1 MKFNRNTLL
10 LLVVIAV
17 FLIVLFLINQEGSSG
32 QYEPTV
38 PTEENMTIEEKN
50 IDLKS
55 VQGNSTVLV
64 SMNVCEGCHM
74 SGKSSVPQALTVSPH
89 QNGGAYC
96 LSCHVISHEKHPMSN
111 GVNCDSCHTGPEK
124 PAYLNGSIPCNNC
137 HNYPDALSPS
147 GGNLITIHRSRGVS
161 CNKCHTD
168 DCMKCHTEL
177 GNNERW
183 EKRLGHFKVMAMAKG
198 R

>member
-1 MKFNRNTLL
+1 MKSNRNTLII
-10 LLVVIAV
+10 LVVIAASLM
-17 FLIVLFLINQEGSSG
+17 LIFWINQDGRSD
-32 QYEPTV
+32 QYKPTI
-38 PTEENMTIEEKN
+38 PPEKNKTIEEKN
-50 IDLKS
+50 IDEKLE
-55 VQGNSTVLV
+55 QDNSTILV

-74 SGKSSVPQALTVSPH
+74 SGKSSVPQALTVFPH

-124 PAYLNGSIPCNNC
+124 PAYSNGSIPCNNC

-147 GGNLITIHRSRGVS
+147 GGNLITIHRSRGIS

-168 DCMKCHTEL
+168 DCIKCHTEL
-177 GNNERW
+177 GSNARW
-183 EKRLGHFKVMAMAKG
+183 VKRLDHFKIMAKG